1 MTSVGHPYRV
11 RLHFNSPG
19 SCMQLMLFIR
29 RGIGMFSANLPRW
42 LFLVSFLSLDGLYL
56 ALTRDLSQFD
66 TFWSPES
73 GVRFALSGPGE

>member
-1 MTSVGHPYRV
+1 
-11 RLHFNSPG
+11 
-19 SCMQLMLFIR
+19 
-29 RGIGMFSANLPRW
+29 MFSANLPRW